1 MAEFEVRAPEAT
13 PRRAESAKD
22 VHFKLTLAR
31 QVKQLVARFMSK
43 LKASWAELVRMRV
56 FPGTLADLGNL
67 PVEALILLKEDLL
80 VQQLVVDVLIKTAST
95 SGAGTSDATQKVMA
109 ILQDPDADLLAMIQA
124 GEVSFAGASPLVRL
138 YGLPSFAF
146 MFSTAA
152 SKFFVSEPSKAGT
165 ALKDYVERQL
175 TFKTSGGTLRLHP
188 GYLRLKHLLTK
199 AYAAKAEIPVKDVYM
214 AISEKLELCDGL
226 SVVLDEVIHKMYIT
240 RQPYRQ
246 GAVPGIEVLKDLVA
260 RVGVLADAE
269 AVRSGL
275 KTVGLSDP
283 APRRTYGVTRSP
295 EEDGECP
302 ELVDSDDEGDRRVQ
316 ATARARAAPEPPVC
330 PVCFAPGISGCYWV
344 KCHRQFAKPSTVCDK
359 CGTSTLTVQ
368 YNESGCRARA
378 ALPMCGADD
387 PATGVVIGP
396 SHTVLT

>member
-1 MAEFEVRAPEAT
+1 MAEFEARAPEAT

-188 GYLRLKHLLTK
+188 GYLRLKQLLTK

-214 AISEKLELCDGL
+214 ALSEKLELCDGL
-226 SVVLDEVIHKMYIT
+226 SMELD
-240 RQPYRQ
+240 
-246 GAVPGIEVLKDLVA
+246 
-260 RVGVLADAE
+260 
-269 AVRSGL
+269 
-275 KTVGLSDP
+275 
-283 APRRTYGVTRSP
+283 
-295 EEDGECP
+295 
-302 ELVDSDDEGDRRVQ
+302 
-316 ATARARAAPEPPVC
+316 
-330 PVCFAPGISGCYWV
+330 
-344 KCHRQFAKPSTVCDK
+344 
-359 CGTSTLTVQ
+359 
-368 YNESGCRARA
+368 
-378 ALPMCGADD
+378 
-387 PATGVVIGP
+387 
-396 SHTVLT
+396 